1 MCALSGKVRLGV
13 SSSRDHTYLSK
24 SMWVLRVAHCF
35 MLQVAR
41 YLREFLIRRGH
52 RVWFDEAS
60 LSPGESL

>member
-1 MCALSGKVRLGV
+1 M
-13 SSSRDHTYLSK
+13 RDHIDLVVDLVVK
-24 SMWVLRVAHCF
+24 RMWMMLVAPCF

-41 YLREFLIRRGH
+41 HLREFLIRRGH